1 MRAPQPDRK
10 LPLPAPRLDQARY
23 FPGCVVLLSC
33 GGCGWRRRYDPL
45 RIAHR
50 LYTLRDGGLQTPVA
64 DVADTAM
71 GIQFGLINRAVSL
84 RGIQIGLVNLIEEGP
99 VTFFP
104 IVNAAF

>member
-1 MRAPQPDRK
+1 
-10 LPLPAPRLDQARY
+10 
-23 FPGCVVLLSC
+23 
-33 GGCGWRRRYDPL
+33 
-45 RIAHR
+45 
-50 LYTLRDGGLQTPVA
+50 
-64 DVADTAM
+64 M